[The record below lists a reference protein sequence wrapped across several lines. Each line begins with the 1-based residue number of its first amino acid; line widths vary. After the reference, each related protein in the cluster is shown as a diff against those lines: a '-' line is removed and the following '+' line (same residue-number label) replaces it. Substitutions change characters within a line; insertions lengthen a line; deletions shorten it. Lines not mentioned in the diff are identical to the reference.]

1 MSYSFITPKP
11 KPVFS
16 LFSKIWIFFIG
27 LTLLLMTLFNFF
39 IIYKISAYQSQ
50 VRELVEI
57 REEHN
62 AKIESNERQIAFIE
76 HQKGVAE
83 GIYASNT
90 VLKES
95 IKNLFDLVPDQITLS
110 RVVMEKNA
118 LVIYGK
124 TPSKETY
131 NFLLASPLRSIFH
144 TSNTVFYLDEGG
156 WYRFVSTNKIMDSE
170 GFNE

>member
-1 MSYSFITPKP
+1 MSYSFIAPKP
-11 KPVFS
+11 KPLFS
-16 LFSKIWIFFIG
+16 LFSKIWLVFIG
-27 LTLLLMTLFNFF
+27 LTLFLMGVFNFF
-39 IIYKISAYQSQ
+39 VVYKISAYQTQSHQ
-50 VRELVEI
+50 LI
-57 REEHN
+57 ALREEYH
-62 AKIESNERQIAFIE
+62 AKIESSEAQIAFIE
-76 HQKGVAE
+76 HQKAVAE
-83 GIYASNT
+83 GIYASNDI
-90 VLKES
+90 LRES

-144 TSNTVFYLDEGG
+144 ASNTVFYLDNDG
-156 WYRFVSTNKIMDSE
+156 WYRFVSTNKIIDSA